1 MIYRCPRCGYK
12 TELKS
17 NIRRHLNLKELCNLK
32 NLDVNPK
39 DYKDI
44 ILREDNTDDRV
55 REKMENLKIQN
66 LNKNENYDPGYI
78 YVMHNEQFGKNVY
91 KIGCSKNPNVRIKD
105 FRTSYVN
112 PPVLKYLSNKVD
124 NKLETEKIVFEK
136 LKDYRIKDNREFF
149 NLELK
154 EIINTIENLII

>member
-1 MIYRCPRCGYK
+1 MNFYRCPRCGYK
-12 TELKS
+12 TEKKS
-17 NIRRHLNLKELCNLK
+17 DMKKHLYIKKLCKLK

-44 ILREDNTDDRV
+44 ILREDNTDDHIK
-55 REKMENLKIQN
+55 EKII

-91 KIGCSKNPNVRIKD
+91 KIGCSKNPNIRIKD

-149 NLELK
+149 KLELK